1 MKFLRS
7 FNQADSQVLLLE
19 TCAGLFRHPTQSRK
33 VGGKR
38 GRRLGYIHKLELGTL
53 EDLRTA
59 SKGGLDPDGARIAAG
74 TCSGKG

>member
-1 MKFLRS
+1 M
-7 FNQADSQVLLLE
+7 
-19 TCAGLFRHPTQSRK
+19 
-33 VGGKR
+33 GGKR

-59 SKGGLDPDGARIAAG
+59 SKGGLDPDGACIAAG